1 MESRFISKT
10 IRKIIEAFCY
20 IVWGFGL
27 LRTDFVPGVIPGGG
41 NKERMEDSECPAWAS
56 CHHNSVTEVGANC
69 YRSQSRN

>member
-41 NKERMEDSECPAWAS
+41 NKRGWKIVSALLG
-56 CHHNSVTEVGANC
+56 HHVITIV
-69 YRSQSRN
+69 